1 MINYGVA
8 ILAPPTNYYPLS
20 TTQLSFSPTGCL
32 FIISLHLEKLIHL
45 QCFFFKTPASVRR
58 ASGVVKKTQFKRFYT
73 KAIKYVF
80 PFKKMFPRYAN

>member
-8 ILAPPTNYYPLS
+8 ILAPPTNNYPLS
-20 TTQLSFSPTGCL
+20 TTQLSFSPAGCL

-58 ASGVVKKTQFKRFYT
+58 ASGVVKNSVLGVVKNSASGVVKNSASGVV
-73 KAIKYVF
+73 KNSV
-80 PFKKMFPRYAN
+80 